1 MTLIETLLGTAV
13 IGVVGI
19 ALAVVRSGLRIVEH
33 VVEDEVKA
41 RLPHAAVATLEQAIE
56 ALPGELQ
63 ADNRA
68 EWEPELASLT
78 GQPLRALWFAR
89 QCRRAALIEARE
101 HKKRALAKASE
112 RQPVPARPTTP
123 RRDRER
129 TVEPTFD
136 YRYNGVVDRLE
147 GRRIYRSPEPKDT
160 NGTDSGSSKAS

>member
-1 MTLIETLLGTAV
+1 MTLIETLLGTAA
-13 IGVVGI
+13 IGVVGV
-19 ALAVVRSGLRIVEH
+19 ALAAVRSGLRIVEH

-41 RLPHAAVATLEQAIE
+41 RLPHAAVTTLEQAIE

-63 ADNRA
+63 ADNQA

-89 QCRRAALIEARE
+89 QCRRRTYEARE

-112 RQPVPARPTTP
+112 RKPVPARTTTP

-136 YRYNGVVDRLE
+136 YRYNVVMDRLE
-147 GRRIYRSPEPKDT
+147 GRRIYRSPELKDT
-160 NGTDSGSSKAS
+160 DGTDSGSSKAS